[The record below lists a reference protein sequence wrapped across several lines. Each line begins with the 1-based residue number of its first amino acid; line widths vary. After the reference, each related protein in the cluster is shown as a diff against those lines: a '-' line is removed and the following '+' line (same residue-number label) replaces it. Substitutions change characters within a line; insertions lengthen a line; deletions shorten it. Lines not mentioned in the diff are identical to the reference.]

1 MENNLTQQFVRYGLI
16 VGLLQ
21 VIIAVI
27 TYVAGVDT
35 FANHMILFSVLMLV
49 VAVAISI
56 FVITSFRKNNG
67 GYMTLKEGFMVTFFT
82 FAIAGLI
89 TTVFGI
95 ILYQFIDPEYPKQL
109 AEKITIAT
117 QEMMEKFGASEADIE
132 KAMERQGDMSEKFT
146 VGGQIRSYLTGLI
159 AYAIYAVI
167 LSAIFKKSKPPFE
180 EQITQPNS

>member
-1 MENNLTQQFVRYGLI
+1 MENNLTKQFVRYGLI

-49 VAVAISI
+49 VALAIS
-56 FVITSFRKNNG
+56 FVVILGFRKSNG

-95 ILYQFIDPEYPKQL
+95 ILYQFIDTEYPKQL
-109 AEKITIAT
+109 AEKITAAT
-117 QEMMEKFGASEADIE
+117 QEMMEKFGASQGDIE

-146 VGGQIRSYLTGLI
+146 VAGQIRSYLFGLI

-167 LSAIFKKSKPPFE
+167 LGAIFKRSKPPFE
-180 EQITQPNS
+180 EQVN